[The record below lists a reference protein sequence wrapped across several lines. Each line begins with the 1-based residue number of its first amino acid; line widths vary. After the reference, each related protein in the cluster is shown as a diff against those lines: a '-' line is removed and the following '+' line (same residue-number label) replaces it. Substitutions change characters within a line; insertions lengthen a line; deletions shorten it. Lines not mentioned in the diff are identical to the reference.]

1 VCRTLQHMSAPSPF
15 QQALGEVVR
24 MRRHAAGLTQE
35 QLAAAAG
42 MHVNYVS
49 QIERGGYRV
58 TVEKLRDLASGLN
71 TTASSLIDE
80 SELLL
85 VRQST

>member
-1 VCRTLQHMSAPSPF
+1 MSTVLTF

-24 MRRHAAGLTQE
+24 MRRHAVDLTQE
-35 QLAAAAG
+35 QLAALAG

-58 TVEKLRDLASGLN
+58 TVEKLRDLAVGLD
-71 TTASSLIDE
+71 TTAAKLIDDA
-80 SELLL
+80 ELHLA
-85 VRQST
+85 QQTT